1 MTALSPAT
9 AAAQPSPGAPTGL
22 LAWEHERFERVT
34 AELDLDPTTICALHC
49 ASRSLIVE
57 LPLQRDDGS
66 MTVLT
71 GYRVQHSNALGP
83 AKGGTRFRA
92 GVELDDVTALAR
104 LMTWKTALHGL
115 PFGGAK
121 GGVDC
126 DPADLSARELHE
138 VTRLYTLA
146 ILPNIGADVDVPAPD
161 IGTNEQTMA
170 WMLHAAAEAGRSD
183 PAIVTGKPVILG
195 GSLFRAASTGVG
207 VAHVAQRAWDH
218 LGHQITDSA
227 VAVEGFGAVGYWA
240 ATELQQRG
248 ARIVALSDITGGVTA
263 SDGLDPAAVQA
274 WIQAGNA
281 LVDYPDGDAVQGSI
295 LAVDCDIAIP
305 AALEGTLTDPIART
319 MAAELVVEGANGPTT
334 PSAEA
339 ILNDR
344 GIAVV
349 PDLMANGGGVISSY
363 FEWAQNHQRV
373 AWTEAEERRLVL
385 DRLDRSWDLLAPQ
398 PFERWRTESLATA
411 ISRVTA
417 AMALAGQVSSANSR
431 RMSDERLAQFRF
443 APSERGGA
451 SNGREQ

>member
-1 MTALSPAT
+1 MIATERPGPA
-9 AAAQPSPGAPTGL
+9 GL

-34 AELDLDPTTICALHC
+34 GQLDLEPATICALHC
-49 ASRSLIVE
+49 AGRSLIVE

-83 AKGGTRFRA
+83 AKGGTRYRR

-126 DPADLSARELHE
+126 DPADLSTRELHE

-146 ILPNIGADVDVPAPD
+146 ILPNIGSDVDVPAPD

-170 WMLHAAAEAGRSD
+170 WMLHAAGEAGRSD

-207 VAHVAQRAWDH
+207 VAHVAQRAWER
-218 LGHQITDSA
+218 LGNRFADAA

-240 ATELQQRG
+240 ATELHQRG
-248 ARIVALSDITGGVTA
+248 ARVVALSDITGGVTA
-263 SDGLDPAAVQA
+263 AKGLDPAAVHA
-274 WIQAGNA
+274 WTQSGNA
-281 LVDYPDGDAVQGSI
+281 LVDYPDGETIDGSI
-295 LAVDCDIAIP
+295 LAVDCDITIP
-305 AALEGTLTDPIART
+305 AALEGTLTDSIAERVS
-319 MAAELVVEGANGPTT
+319 ASLVVEGANGPTT

-339 ILNDR
+339 ILHDR

-373 AWTEAEERRLVL
+373 AWPEAEERRLVL
-385 DRLDRSWDLLAPQ
+385 ERLDRSWDLLAPQ
-398 PFERWRTESLATA
+398 PFERWRTEALAIA
-411 ISRVTA
+411 IGRVTD
-417 AMALAGQVSSANSR
+417 AMALAGQVTANAHR
-431 RMSDERLAQFRF
+431 IVR
-443 APSERGGA
+443 
-451 SNGREQ
+451 